1 MNIKSRLEIYPSY
14 DVNGRSVVLGA
25 LRSLWE
31 LVNCLIRAATDA
43 TGFHSV
49 NLYKGNGHDYEIFV
63 TRNVSETEW
72 QNIPSKAEGIEFVAE
87 YESVKNSI
95 KKVEL

>member
-1 MNIKSRLEIYPSY
+1 MNIKSRLEIYPSD
-14 DVNGRSVVLGA
+14 DVKGRAVIVGERQA
-25 LRSLWE
+25 LKE
-31 LVNCLIRAATDA
+31 LAYALIRAATDA

-95 KKVEL
+95 KNNVL